1 MTETHKGVLA
11 MIGAAVIWGVSPI
24 YYKLLVH
31 VPPVEVLAHRT
42 FWSLV
47 FFAGLLALHGRL
59 SELGGALNGWRRIGL
74 IALAALMVSVNW
86 FLFIYAT
93 QIDRNTETSL
103 GYYIYP
109 LVAVLLGR
117 FLFAERLGAAQ
128 WIAVALAALAV
139 AVLTAGLGVVP
150 WISLTLALTFG
161 LYGVIKKMLPI
172 GPMVSVTCEVL
183 VIAPLSLGALVW
195 IQARGQGAFGQSWQD
210 TFLLLASGP
219 ITALPLILFSMAARR
234 IPMATVGLLQY
245 INPTLQFLCAVVLFG
260 ELFTPAHRIAFP
272 LIWAA
277 LAIYS
282 VASQRQDRAS
292 RRASMAAVGVST
304 HVTKPASDASAKP

>member
-1 MTETHKGVLA
+1 MTETHKGILA
-11 MIGAAVIWGVSPI
+11 MIGAAVIWGLSPI
-24 YYKLLVH
+24 YYKFLSH

-47 FFAGLLALHGRL
+47 FFAGLLALQGRL
-59 SELGGALNGWRRIGL
+59 HALRSAMTGTRRIGL

-117 FLFAERLGAAQ
+117 VLFAERLARAQ
-128 WIAVALAALAV
+128 WVAVALAALAV
-139 AVLTAGLGVVP
+139 TILTLGLGVVP
-150 WISLTLALTFG
+150 WISLTLAITFG
-161 LYGVIKKMLPI
+161 FYGVLKKMLPI
-172 GPMVSVTCEVL
+172 GPMVSVTAEVL
-183 VIAPLSLGALVW
+183 LIAPLSLGVLIWFAL
-195 IQARGQGAFGQSWQD
+195 QGQSAFGQSTRD
-210 TFLLLASGP
+210 TALLLASGP
-219 ITALPLILFSMAARR
+219 ITALPLILFSAAARR
-234 IPMATVGLLQY
+234 VTMSTVGLLQY

-260 ELFTPAHRIAFP
+260 EIFTPWHQIAFP

-282 VASQRQDRAS
+282 IASLRQDRAS
-292 RRASMAAVGVST
+292 RRAAMAVVGSSAQVRN
-304 HVTKPASDASAKP
+304 PASD

>member
-1 MTETHKGVLA
+1 MTETQKGVLA

-24 YYKLLVH
+24 YYKLLAH

-47 FFAGLLALHGRL
+47 FFAGLLALQGRL
-59 SELGGALNGWRRIGL
+59 PELGRALSGWRRIGL

-128 WIAVALAALAV
+128 WIAVTLAALAV
-139 AVLTAGLGVVP
+139 AVLTAGPGVVP

-161 LYGVIKKMLPI
+161 LYGVIKKLLPI

-183 VIAPLSLGALVW
+183 VIAPLSVGALVW
-195 IQARGQGAFGQSWQD
+195 IQAQGQGAFGQSWRD
-210 TFLLLASGP
+210 TLLLLASGP
-219 ITALPLILFSMAARR
+219 VTALPLILFSTAARR
-234 IPMATVGLLQY
+234 ISMATVGLLQY

-282 VASQRQDRAS
+282 LAALRQDRAS

-304 HVTKPASDASAKP
+304 HVTKPASEASAKP